1 MQQAAESAF
10 DDPRTGRDCEIL
22 VVEDCADVADALV
35 LVLEQYGYRT
45 SAASNGKEA
54 IAMLRTQRPRLVL
67 VDLVMPVLSGLE
79 LIDAM
84 KRDTALADIPVVAMT
99 ASALRPEGVCTVK
112 KPFTIPGLL
121 SAAKVFCDPAPP
133 RDLRQ

>member
-99 ASALRPEGVCTVK
+99 ASALRPEGV
-112 KPFTIPGLL
+112 
-121 SAAKVFCDPAPP
+121 
-133 RDLRQ
+133 